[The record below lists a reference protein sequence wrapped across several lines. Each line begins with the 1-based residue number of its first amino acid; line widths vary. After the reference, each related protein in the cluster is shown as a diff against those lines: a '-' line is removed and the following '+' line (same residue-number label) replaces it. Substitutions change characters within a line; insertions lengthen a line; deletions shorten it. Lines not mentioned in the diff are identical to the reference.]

1 MEDIKIF
8 FYIKYWL
15 IFGYWNKKNMELF
28 FCLRY
33 RKEDFGFDIRIG
45 LWQVNERRRFS
56 IGFLI
61 VTQL

>member
-8 FYIKYWL
+8 FTLTISEFL
-15 IFGYWNKKNMELF
+15 GYWDKITWNYF

-45 LWQVNERRRFS
+45 LWQVNESRPF
-56 IGFLI
+56 
-61 VTQL
+61 QLAF